1 MKHASILVTLALLLG
16 AAPSYAQEAA
26 AAAEAETEAETPAPR
41 YPPSSVRPKL
51 IGGGL
56 AITAIA
62 YGVGV
67 VAATSWPDAPGAESL
82 KIPIVGPWMAIAQ
95 NKCGDPTV
103 TDCSGSIWLRGLL
116 TGLGGIAQ
124 LGGLALV
131 AEAIIMKTEATAP
144 KPAESEQSAFI
155 MPVPIVAPNMT
166 GLGLVGRF

>member
-16 AAPSYAQEAA
+16 SSQSF
-26 AAAEAETEAETPAPR
+26 AEETEEAPAPR

-62 YGVGV
+62 YGVGF

-82 KIPIVGPWMAIAQ
+82 KIPVVGPWMAIAE
-95 NKCGDPTV
+95 NKCGDPTS

-116 TGLGGIAQ
+116 TGLGGLAQ

-131 AEAIIMKTEATAP
+131 AEGIIMKTEAVAP
-144 KPAESEQSAFI
+144 KPAEAEQSAFI

>member
-1 MKHASILVTLALLLG
+1 MTRGMKHASILITLALLLG
-16 AAPSYAQEAA
+16 SSQSSAEESDEA
-26 AAAEAETEAETPAPR
+26 PAPR

-82 KIPIVGPWMAIAQ
+82 KIPVVGPWMALAQ

-103 TDCSGSIWLRGLL
+103 TDG
-116 TGLGGIAQ
+116 
-124 LGGLALV
+124 
-131 AEAIIMKTEATAP
+131 
-144 KPAESEQSAFI
+144 
-155 MPVPIVAPNMT
+155 
-166 GLGLVGRF
+166 